1 MIKENEQVP
10 EWMKDTDEV
19 GTDELGFS
27 IGFEDP
33 DVVVP
38 NHAVSTDEGVD
49 YEAIQRWDVT
59 EERNGVIGMSDRR
72 GTRGVQPAHLT
83 GKPKNDRDSV
93 IDSIREITQEKAA
106 AVEQEPLSTFVL
118 LVKGSMVTSGT
129 AEQVTAHVLHV
140 IHNDETVSD
149 EDIVILKEVN
159 LKEFF
164 ALPKIRQLLSRVKQ
178 KDSQR

>member
-83 GKPKNDRDSV
+83 G
-93 IDSIREITQEKAA
+93 
-106 AVEQEPLSTFVL
+106 
-118 LVKGSMVTSGT
+118 
-129 AEQVTAHVLHV
+129 
-140 IHNDETVSD
+140 
-149 EDIVILKEVN
+149 
-159 LKEFF
+159 
-164 ALPKIRQLLSRVKQ
+164 
-178 KDSQR
+178 